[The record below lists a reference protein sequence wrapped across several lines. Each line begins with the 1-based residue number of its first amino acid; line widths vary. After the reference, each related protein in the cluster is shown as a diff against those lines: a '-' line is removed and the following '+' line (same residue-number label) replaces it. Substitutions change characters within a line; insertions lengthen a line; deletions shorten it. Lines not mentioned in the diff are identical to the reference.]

1 MMNKMRHLINQWE
14 ANSHVKP
21 VVKEITARL
30 TSRDYARIRAL
41 TELYSGLTEEQIVSE
56 LLATALDEFE
66 EALPYIPGKK
76 VIAEDEFNDPIY
88 EDIGLTPKFEELT
101 KKYSSLM
108 KEKS

>member
-1 MMNKMRHLINQWE
+1 MKEWE
-14 ANSHVKP
+14 ANTHAKP
-21 VVKEITARL
+21 VVKEITTRL

-41 TELYSGLTEEQIVSE
+41 AELYSGLTEEQIVSE

-76 VIAEDEFNDPIY
+76 IIAEDEFSDPVY

-101 KKYSSLM
+101 KKYSTLM
-108 KEKS
+108 KVK